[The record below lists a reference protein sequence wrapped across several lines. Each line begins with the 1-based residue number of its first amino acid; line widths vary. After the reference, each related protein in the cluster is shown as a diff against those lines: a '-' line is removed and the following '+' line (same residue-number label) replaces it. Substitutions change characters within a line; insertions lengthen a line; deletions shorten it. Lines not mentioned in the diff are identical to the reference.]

1 MQMRIYH
8 TNKWFIRDLVEHSL
22 LDAELFRTAAI
33 PRERGNEHGI

>member
-22 LDAELFRTAAI
+22 MDGELFRTAYI
-33 PRERGNEHGI
+33 PRERGNKHGI